1 MRRDISPVNLPPP
14 PPVEEVGCK
23 AIEPDLPGLVVGEEG
38 RVAVDDDGDIGRGS
52 AEGVGRGDCCC
63 C

>member
-1 MRRDISPVNLPPP
+1 MRDISPVNLPPP

-38 RVAVDDDGDIGRGS
+38 
-52 AEGVGRGDCCC
+52 E
-63 C
+63 